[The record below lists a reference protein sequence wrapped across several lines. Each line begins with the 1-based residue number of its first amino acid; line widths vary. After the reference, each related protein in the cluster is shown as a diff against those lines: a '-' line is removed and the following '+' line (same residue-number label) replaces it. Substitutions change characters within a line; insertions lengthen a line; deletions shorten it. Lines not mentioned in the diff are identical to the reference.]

1 MTTADFFPT
10 TILGFGVRLSNPVLG
25 NGSYPPLP
33 KERTTRITL
42 LPLFCM
48 LQFTADDELDLTYSI
63 VMLYAGQFTVECQC
77 YHAGK
82 QIFDIDTGITL
93 MVT

>member
-1 MTTADFFPT
+1 
-10 TILGFGVRLSNPVLG
+10 
-25 NGSYPPLP
+25 
-33 KERTTRITL
+33 
-42 LPLFCM
+42 M
-48 LQFTADDELDLTYSI
+48 LQFTADDEIDLTYSI

-82 QIFDIDTGITL
+82 QIFDIDPGITL